1 LAFAAPG
8 HSKKV
13 AHIAESVQAIPGISL
28 LSSPLAGNG
37 LAGVVAFAQAEV
49 SRIASTHQGEVP

>member
-1 LAFAAPG
+1 
-8 HSKKV
+8 
-13 AHIAESVQAIPGISL
+13 L